1 MINDLK
7 NRKDVIFVNYPY
19 IVVNN
24 VNIYIRNDG
33 IKYSVV
39 FFKDDKENLYYENN
53 MLKNISK
60 KAENDKYICYSEI
73 KKKDIILWI
82 QKGLN
87 QRRYLQLGD

>member
-39 FFKDDKENLYYENN
+39 FFKDDQERIYYENN

-60 KAENDKYICYSEI
+60 KAGNDKYICYSEI